1 MSSPLSIS
9 PAGSPLDRVAAQ
21 VPSGKDPKEAA
32 SQFEG
37 LLMAQMFKELRKTV
51 HTSGLFGENAAAR
64 STYDFMLD
72 QAVIKNAMEG
82 GATWGLRDRLEASL
96 RKAQNG

>member
-1 MSSPLSIS
+1 VSSPLALGA
-9 PAGSPLDRVAAQ
+9 AGSPLERVSFQA
-21 VPSGKDPKEAA
+21 PSGKDPKEAA

-37 LLMAQMFKELRKTV
+37 MLMAQMFKELRKTV
-51 HTSGLFGENAAAR
+51 HTSGLFGENASTR
-64 STYDFMLD
+64 STYDFLLD